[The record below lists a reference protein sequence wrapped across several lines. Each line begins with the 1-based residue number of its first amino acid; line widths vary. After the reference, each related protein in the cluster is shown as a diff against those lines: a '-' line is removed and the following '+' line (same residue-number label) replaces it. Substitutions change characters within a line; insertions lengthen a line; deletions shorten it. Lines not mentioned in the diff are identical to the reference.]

1 VRLRFLF
8 ALAAFSVAPFAE
20 AEIDRQFGTDG
31 SVRLGFQ
38 PQHAA
43 PDADSDWA
51 IAACGRNGG
60 PLMVVGLASGRRRI
74 VTAWLTAAGELD
86 VRYSV
91 DGKESF
97 TLHQGES
104 RIFVPIGACL
114 PDGDVLLAYE
124 VAPATFPVELADGA
138 VHLRRIDADS
148 GLPDP
153 GFGDNGLLVLD
164 LDSHATSPLAAE
176 ETPRGLNPGLE
187 GEWLLTGSYE
197 VPGPAESSTRFRS
210 WVARIGASGD
220 LRRVALLGEQE
231 PDLRRAMAA
240 MPADDGSLWV
250 AARRHVD
257 GEPDALDVLRLDP
270 VSLAS
275 MTPRLR
281 GFGDFVFVERGTRLP
296 DGSFALAGLSRSNG
310 APVVIRVDASRV
322 DALTLPRPDGALR
335 VDGGQVAFL
344 PGGDLFFAGRAM
356 NSSGQGYAAYYARI
370 GNTGAGLR
378 PVASFGSGGSLLR
391 QEGGGPGCTATT
403 PRQEMYRFTFWN
415 GQPTSVGLINVSC
428 NPDDPDND
436 YHVLRL
442 KQPLLRHGFE

>member
-1 VRLRFLF
+1 MHLRFLF
-8 ALAAFSVAPFAE
+8 ALAACSVAPLAA
-20 AEIDRQFGTDG
+20 AEIDPGFGTDG

-43 PDADSDWA
+43 TDADSDWA
-51 IAACGRNGG
+51 IAGCGRSGG

-104 RIFVPIGACL
+104 RIYVPIGACL

-124 VAPATFPVELADGA
+124 LTPATFPVELADGA
-138 VHLRRIDADS
+138 VHVRRIDADS

-153 GFGDNGLLVLD
+153 GFGDNGVLVLD
-164 LDSHATSPLAAE
+164 LDSHASSPLAAE
-176 ETPRGLNPGLE
+176 ETPRGLNPGQA
-187 GEWLLTGSYE
+187 GEWLLTGNYE
-197 VPGPAESSTRFRS
+197 LPEPAGSLARFRP
-210 WVARIGASGD
+210 WVARIGPDGD
-220 LRRVALLGEQE
+220 VRQLALLGAQD

-250 AARRHVD
+250 AARRQPA
-257 GEPDALDVLRLDP
+257 GEPETLDVLRLDP
-270 VSLAS
+270 VTLAS

-281 GFGDFVFVERGTRLP
+281 GFGDHVFIERGTRLP
-296 DGSFALAGLSRSNG
+296 DGSFALAGLSLGNG
-310 APVVIRVDASRV
+310 APLVIRVDGSRV
-322 DALTLPRPDGALR
+322 DALTLQRPDGAVR
-335 VDGGQVAFL
+335 VDGGQVAIL
-344 PGGDLFFAGRAM
+344 PGGDLLFAGRAM
-356 NSSGQGYAAYYARI
+356 NSSEQGFAAYYARI
-370 GNTGAGLR
+370 GSTAAGLR

-391 QEGGGPGCTATT
+391 QEGGGPGCTSTT

-428 NPDDPDND
+428 IPDDPDND

-442 KQPLLRHGFE
+442 KPPLLRHGFD